1 MSDTD
6 YFAKYRAYF
15 VSQKDRAP
23 LTGAAHLPFVT
34 LSRQTGA
41 GAETVAH
48 LLAAA
53 EVTVEEVSAEEAA
66 KYEEIADEIATEDEP
81 DDVADGPERLG
92 DGLETPAPPAGNES
106 DE

>member
-1 MSDTD
+1 MHN
-6 YFAKYRAYF
+6 K
-15 VSQKDRAP
+15 
-23 LTGAAHLPFVT
+23 T
-34 LSRQTGA
+34 L
-41 GAETVAH
+41 EH